1 MDTSQL
7 RREEFWRS
15 FAAGLRTDGSML
27 QKASPLALPPEAV
40 PEFMRQLK
48 EDGYF
53 QQSADW
59 GVDLKLM
66 ANTARAISQ
75 ADLPPV
81 FAFLYDEF
89 WYPFF
94 RLRSVYEG
102 LLGGRYYILPGCWVW
117 NVDPKKGDSGWAPHR
132 DAGRAALFDDGSPKS
147 VTTWIP
153 LSAATPLNGCMYIVP
168 PSQDPTYATADEV
181 NWKGKFDY
189 AGIRALPANPGEFL
203 IWNQAVLHW
212 GGKSSPRATESRVSM
227 SFEFQRADVPPIH
240 VPLIEPTRVLTF
252 EMRLQL
258 VCKQILQYHH
268 MYKLDPEIAR
278 LARELVGGP
287 PAWAPSWASAGV
299 SQSAAPAPARNPSDS
314 SSWGKVSRNEP
325 CPCGS
330 GKRYKQCH
338 GRLD

>member
-117 NVDPKKGDSGWAPHR
+117 NVDPKKGDSG
-132 DAGRAALFDDGSPKS
+132 GRRT
-147 VTTWIP
+147 VT
-153 LSAATPLNGCMYIVP
+153 
-168 PSQDPTYATADEV
+168 
-181 NWKGKFDY
+181 
-189 AGIRALPANPGEFL
+189 
-203 IWNQAVLHW
+203 
-212 GGKSSPRATESRVSM
+212 RV
-227 SFEFQRADVPPIH
+227 
-240 VPLIEPTRVLTF
+240 VPLFLTTD
-252 EMRLQL
+252 R
-258 VCKQILQYHH
+258 
-268 MYKLDPEIAR
+268 
-278 LARELVGGP
+278 
-287 PAWAPSWASAGV
+287 
-299 SQSAAPAPARNPSDS
+299 RNR
-314 SSWGKVSRNEP
+314 SRP
-325 CPCGS
+325 GF
-330 GKRYKQCH
+330 RFRQ
-338 GRLD
+338 RRR